1 MRLTSPVGEVDYEER
16 VSSRRTD
23 AVWVGLTII
32 FLALLVWRTTT
43 TGFGILATV
52 FFCLFCLFLFYALNY
67 RTLII
72 RMTADSLVLR
82 FGVFRWV
89 VPWHTIENCSLDDT
103 SMWRIGGAGI
113 HFTMIRKRYR
123 VFLNFLEH
131 PRVVLA
137 LKERRGSVWDIAFST
152 RQPEE
157 VVGAVSGRIGEN
169 T

>member
-1 MRLTSPVGEVDYEER
+1 MRLTSPVGEVDYKER

-32 FLALLVWRTTT
+32 FLER
-43 TGFGILATV
+43 
-52 FFCLFCLFLFYALNY
+52 
-67 RTLII
+67 
-72 RMTADSLVLR
+72 
-82 FGVFRWV
+82 
-89 VPWHTIENCSLDDT
+89 
-103 SMWRIGGAGI
+103 
-113 HFTMIRKRYR
+113 
-123 VFLNFLEH
+123 